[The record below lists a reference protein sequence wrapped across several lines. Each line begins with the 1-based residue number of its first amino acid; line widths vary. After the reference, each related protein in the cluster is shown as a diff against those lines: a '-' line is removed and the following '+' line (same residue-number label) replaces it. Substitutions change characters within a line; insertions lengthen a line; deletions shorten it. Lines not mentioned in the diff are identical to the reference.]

1 MNAPAIVVASLDA
14 EIHRLFEEAG
24 FALFFAPTAAAFRHV
39 LRSGAGD
46 AAAVDSAMLAAAGPG
61 IAEAVAES
69 RPHLPLVVLGDPAP
83 AAFPVRTSHV
93 ARPRDRD
100 LLLGAVERALVAST
114 VPPPGERDSLARAVE
129 AHLVRYFD
137 AHAPGLPGPGLHRRV
152 LREVERSLIGIALGA
167 TRGNQLRAA
176 VLLGLHRNTL
186 RKKIRDLD
194 IDAVRGIR

>member
-1 MNAPAIVVASLDA
+1 MKAPAIVLASADA
-14 EIHRLFEEAG
+14 QIHRIFEEAG
-24 FALFFAPTAAAFRHV
+24 FALFFAPTVEAFGHV
-39 LRSGAGD
+39 LRSGSGD
-46 AAAVDSAMLAAAGPG
+46 AAAIDSAMLASDGPG

-83 AAFPVRTSHV
+83 AAFPMRTSH
-93 ARPRDRD
+93 ASRPRDRD
-100 LLLGAVERALVAST
+100 LLLGAVERALRDSA

-129 AHLVRYFD
+129 AHLERYFD

-152 LREVERSLIGIALGA
+152 LREVERSLIGLALGA

-194 IDAVRGIR
+194 IDAARGIR